1 MALHNLFIIR
11 ASINKEINWHNDWS
25 LSSLKSEIK
34 FWSME
39 WDAHE
44 KWLRSAVRKRVDN
57 FDGEQVD
64 VGSCLF

>member
-11 ASINKEINWHNDWS
+11 ASIDKEINWHNDWS

-39 WDAHE
+39 
-44 KWLRSAVRKRVDN
+44 
-57 FDGEQVD
+57 
-64 VGSCLF
+64 